1 MTNVVTGHSIERT
14 TRSAPHSRMMP
25 EHRSEPH
32 CPRCGEIARG
42 RFCASCGAAV
52 GDVHCPS
59 CGHAVP
65 AGAHFCAECGSAIA
79 AGAAHPTGA
88 TRSSDHLPR
97 LIGGAALIALVAFVA
112 GLASGRRS
120 NDAVAADAQL
130 AGAPANAGIVP
141 APDISAMSPDER
153 ASRLFNR
160 VMSYSEQGKAD
171 SARFFAPMAIQ
182 AYEMLGPVN
191 PHVRYDIG
199 TISAAVGDVA
209 RARAEADTIL
219 RARPNHLLGLVL
231 AIRSADLAGDAAA
244 ASRFRRQL
252 VAAAPAERPT
262 QKEYA
267 EHARDI
273 DEALAKAGATR

>member
-1 MTNVVTGHSIERT
+1 M
-14 TRSAPHSRMMP
+14 
-25 EHRSEPH
+25 
-32 CPRCGEIARG
+32 
-42 RFCASCGAAV
+42 
-52 GDVHCPS
+52 GDVHCPH
-59 CGHAVP
+59 CGRAVP
-65 AGAHFCAECGSAIA
+65 AGAHFCPECGSAIGASAMHSA
-79 AGAAHPTGA
+79 APSD
-88 TRSSDHLPR
+88 SSGHLTR
-97 LIGGAALIALVAFVA
+97 LIGGAAVLALVAFVA

-120 NDAVAADAQL
+120 NETLAADAPF
-130 AGAPANAGIVP
+130 AGAAANAGIVP

-160 VMSYSEQGKAD
+160 VMSYSEEGKAD

-191 PHVRYDIG
+191 AHVRYDIG

-219 RARPNHLLGLVL
+219 RARPKHLLGLVL
-231 AIRSADLAGDAAA
+231 AIRAADLAGDSAAA
-244 ASRFRRQL
+244 ARFRREL

-262 QKEYA
+262 QQEYA

-273 DEALAKAGATR
+273 DQALAKAGATR

>member
-1 MTNVVTGHSIERT
+1 MSDQ
-14 TRSAPHSRMMP
+14 RSAS
-25 EHRSEPH
+25 H
-32 CPRCGEIARG
+32 CPRCGEVASG
-42 RFCASCGAAV
+42 RFCSGCGASV
-52 GDVHCPS
+52 GDVHCPQ
-59 CGHAVP
+59 CGSAVP
-65 AGAHFCAECGSAIA
+65 AGAHFCPECGSAIG
-79 AGAAHPTGA
+79 AGAVHSA
-88 TRSSDHLPR
+88 TAIRSSDRLPR
-97 LIGGAALIALVAFVA
+97 LIGGAALLALVAFVA

-120 NDAVAADAQL
+120 NDAVAGEAQL
-130 AGAPANAGIVP
+130 AGAPLNAGIVP

-191 PHVRYDIG
+191 AHVRYDIG

-219 RARPNHLLGLVL
+219 SARPNHLLGLVL
-231 AIRSADLAGDAAA
+231 AVRAADLAGDAAA
-244 ASRFRRQL
+244 AARFRRQL
-252 VAAAPAERPT
+252 VTAAPTERPT

-273 DEALAKAGATR
+273 DEALAKAGSAR

>member
-14 TRSAPHSRMMP
+14 TRFDSHSRLMP
-25 EHRSEPH
+25 DQRSTSH
-32 CPRCGEIARG
+32 CPRCGEVATG
-42 RFCASCGAAV
+42 RFCSGCGASV
-52 GDVHCPS
+52 GDVRCPQ

-65 AGAHFCAECGSAIA
+65 AGAHFCSECGSPIG
-79 AGAAHPTGA
+79 AGAAHSTIA
-88 TRSSDHLPR
+88 TRSPDHLPR
-97 LIGGAALIALVAFVA
+97 LIGGAALLALVAFVA

-120 NDAVAADAQL
+120 NGAVAADAQS
-130 AGAPANAGIVP
+130 AGAPVSAGVVP

-199 TISAAVGDVA
+199 TISAAVGDVV

-231 AIRSADLAGDAAA
+231 AIRAADLAGDATA

>member
-1 MTNVVTGHSIERT
+1 
-14 TRSAPHSRMMP
+14 MP
-25 EHRSEPH
+25 EQRSESH

-42 RFCASCGAAV
+42 RYCAGCGAAV

-59 CGHAVP
+59 CGRAVP
-65 AGAHFCAECGSAIA
+65 AGSHFCPDCGSTIGAGTA
-79 AGAAHPTGA
+79 AAA
-88 TRSSDHLPR
+88 RSADHLPR
-97 LIGGAALIALVAFVA
+97 LIGGAALLALVAFVA
-112 GLASGRRS
+112 GLATGRRS
-120 NDAVAADAQL
+120 NDAVAADAPL
-130 AGAPANAGIVP
+130 AAAPANAGIVP

-160 VMSYSEQGKAD
+160 VMAYSEQGKAD

-191 PHVRYDIG
+191 AHVRYDIG

-219 RARPNHLLGLVL
+219 RARPTHLLGLVL
-231 AIRSADLAGDAAA
+231 AIRAADIGGDAAA
-244 ASRFRRQL
+244 AARFRRQL

-273 DEALAKAGATR
+273 DEALAKAAAAR

>member
-1 MTNVVTGHSIERT
+1 MPDKRT
-14 TRSAPHSRMMP
+14 TS
-25 EHRSEPH
+25 H
-32 CPRCGEIARG
+32 CPRCGEVATG
-42 RFCASCGAAV
+42 RFCSGCGATV
-52 GDVHCPS
+52 GDARCPQ

-65 AGAHFCAECGSAIA
+65 PGAHFCSECGSAIGAGTSSA
-79 AGAAHPTGA
+79 AAP
-88 TRSSDHLPR
+88 RSSDHLPR
-97 LIGGAALIALVAFVA
+97 LIGGAALLALVAFVA
-112 GLASGRRS
+112 GLASGRSS
-120 NDAVAADAQL
+120 NDAVAADAPL
-130 AGAPANAGIVP
+130 AGAPVNAGIVP

-231 AIRSADLAGDAAA
+231 AIRAADLAGDAAA
-244 ASRFRRQL
+244 ATRFRRQL
-252 VAAAPAERPT
+252 VAAAPTERPT

>member
-1 MTNVVTGHSIERT
+1 MKDQ
-14 TRSAPHSRMMP
+14 RSAS
-25 EHRSEPH
+25 H
-32 CPRCGEIARG
+32 CPRCGDVASG
-42 RFCASCGAAV
+42 RFCSGCGAAV
-52 GDVHCPS
+52 GTVHCPR
-59 CGHAVP
+59 CGQAAP
-65 AGAHFCAECGSAIA
+65 PGAHFCPECGSAVG
-79 AGAAHPTGA
+79 AGATQSA
-88 TRSSDHLPR
+88 TAARAPDHLPR
-97 LIGGAALIALVAFVA
+97 LIGGAALLALVAFVA

-120 NDAVAADAQL
+120 NDAVAAETEV
-130 AGAPANAGIVP
+130 AGAPAAAGIVP
-141 APDISAMSPDER
+141 ATDISGMSPDER

-160 VMSYSEQGKAD
+160 VMSYSEQGKPD

-191 PHVRYDIG
+191 AHVRYDIG
-199 TISAAVGDVA
+199 TISAAVGDVV

-219 RARPNHLLGLVL
+219 RERPKHLLGLVL
-231 AIRSADLAGDAAA
+231 AIRAADLAGDAAA

-273 DEALAKAGATR
+273 DEALAKAGAAR